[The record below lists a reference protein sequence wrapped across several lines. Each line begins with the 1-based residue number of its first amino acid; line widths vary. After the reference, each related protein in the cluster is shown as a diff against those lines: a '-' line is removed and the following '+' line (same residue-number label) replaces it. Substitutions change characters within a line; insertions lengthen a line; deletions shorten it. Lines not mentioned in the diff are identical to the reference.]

1 MLYEVYYSKD
11 ISLLPIIYR
20 IFLIKISYNKQE
32 IFMLKK
38 NLKLS
43 LTAKIMLGILLGGV
57 TGLVLKY
64 FLNGPNASIA
74 NNLFM
79 IVNTGSNLF
88 MNALRMLVIPVIFV
102 SIVHGTLSLTDVIV
116 LGRVAAKTLGIY
128 LITTVVAVTVGI
140 IASVIIGPGSGANL
154 ESASLYKLPESKP
167 MTEIISAII
176 PTNPIAAMANG
187 DSIQIII
194 FAIFIGI
201 AIGLAGKKAQ
211 PVVDLFE
218 ALNAIIAKLV
228 DCIMLLAPYGIFC
241 LMANIFKT
249 IQISAISNLLVYF
262 LVVLGVLLFQ
272 MLITYS
278 TLLRLFTKVTPILFF
293 KKMKEMLIFSF
304 TTSSSN
310 ATIPVTMDTATN
322 RCGVSKK
329 IAAFTIP
336 LGSTINMD
344 GTAIMQGIAT
354 VFISQ
359 AYNIPLTIHDYL
371 LVVSLATVGIP
382 SVGVVMLAM
391 VLQKVGLPVEG
402 IALILSVDRLLD
414 MVRTS
419 VNVTGDCMTAC
430 VVAHSE
436 GEMDYKIFNDP
447 QAGENA
453 KDIDLHHMHD
463 EQQ

>member
-1 MLYEVYYSKD
+1 MSK
-11 ISLLPIIYR
+11 
-20 IFLIKISYNKQE
+20 
-32 IFMLKK
+32 KK
-38 NLKLS
+38 SKLS
-43 LTAKIMLGILLGGV
+43 LTAKIMLGILLGGF
-57 TGLVLKY
+57 TGLILKY
-64 FLNGPNASIA
+64 LLNGYNLSLV

-79 IVNTGSNLF
+79 IVNIGSDLF

-116 LGRVAAKTLGIY
+116 LGRVAAKTLSIY
-128 LITTVVAVTVGI
+128 LITTVIAVTIGI
-140 IASVIIGPGSGANL
+140 IASIIVGPGRGANL
-154 ESASLYKLPESKP
+154 ESASLYKMPESKP
-167 MTEIISAII
+167 ITEIISSII
-176 PTNPIAAMANG
+176 PTNPIEAMANG

-194 FAIFIGI
+194 FAIFLGI
-201 AIGLAGKKAQ
+201 AIGLAGRKAK

-218 ALNAIIAKLV
+218 SLNAIVAKLV

-278 TLLRLFTKVTPILFF
+278 ILLRLFTKAHPILFF

-310 ATIPVTMDTATN
+310 ATIPVTMDTVTN
-322 RCGVSKK
+322 RCGVSNKV
-329 IAAFTIP
+329 AAFTIP

-359 AYNIPLTIHDYL
+359 AYNIPLTIQDYL
-371 LVVSLATVGIP
+371 LIVSLATVASIGTAGIP
-382 SVGVVMLAM
+382 SVGIVMLAM

-414 MVRTS
+414 MIRTS

-430 VVAHSE
+430 IVAHSE
-436 GEMDYKIFNDP
+436 GELDYEIFNNL
-447 QAGENA
+447 QAGDNT
-453 KDIDLHHMHD
+453 KDIDLHHMHN